1 MTENGHTAV
10 KPMTGAVPGMSL
22 ATVKIIEHLKDG
34 PIGRVVSMAELREL
48 TGKNCSVGG
57 DGYGYLRTACEN
69 VTKNY
74 NLFWTR
80 IRGENVVK
88 CLGAEETDV
97 HVEGTLRHIHKTSRR
112 AVRRLGTVNL
122 GSLSEEARPAYVA
135 KLAALGTLTELS
147 ASKTQKKLIQ
157 KNIAKAV
164 NMQKLLDV
172 WVEGKETD

>member
-1 MTENGHTAV
+1 MTEHTEV
-10 KPMTGAVPGMSL
+10 TTLTGAVPGMSL
-22 ATVKIIEHLKDG
+22 ATVKIIDHLKDG
-34 PIGRVVSMAELREL
+34 PIGRVVSMADLKEL

-74 NLFWTR
+74 GLFWTR
-80 IRGENVVK
+80 IRGEDVVK

-97 HVEGTLRHIHKTSRR
+97 YVEGTRRHIHKTSRR

-122 GSLSEEARPAYVA
+122 GSLSEEERPAYVA

-147 ASKTQKKLIQ
+147 ATKTQKKLIQ
-157 KNIAKAV
+157 KKIAKAV
-164 NMQKLLDV
+164 DMRRLLDV
-172 WVEGKETD
+172 WADGKETD

>member
-1 MTENGHTAV
+1 MTEHTAV
-10 KPMTGAVPGMSL
+10 TPVAGAVPGMSL

-34 PIGRVVSMAELREL
+34 PIGRVVSMADLKKL
-48 TGKNCSVGG
+48 TGKDCSVGG

-74 NLFWTR
+74 RLFWAR
-80 IRGENVVK
+80 IRGEDVVK

-97 HVEGTLRHIHKTSRR
+97 HVEGTRRHIHKTSRR
-112 AVRRLGTVNL
+112 AVRRLSTVNI
-122 GSLSEEARPAYVA
+122 GTISEEARPAHIA

-157 KNIAKAV
+157 KKIANAV
-164 NMQKLLDV
+164 DMRRLLEV
-172 WVEGKETD
+172 WSDGEKTD